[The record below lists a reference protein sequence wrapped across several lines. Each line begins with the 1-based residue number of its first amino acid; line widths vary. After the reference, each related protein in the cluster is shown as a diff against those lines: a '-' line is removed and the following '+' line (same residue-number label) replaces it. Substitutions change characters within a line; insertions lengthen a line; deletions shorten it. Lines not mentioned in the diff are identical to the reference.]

1 MSELNFANIIEQNE
15 NLKPLMDAVTAI
27 LEIPDA
33 ALENNSG
40 IAEELKKVINSSFD
54 DNLREE
60 SIKAVIDEFKA
71 QGMTRLQVRETVADN
86 RAGLEGFIDSLSP
99 SPKKREI
106 IESMFSVFYDIFN
119 EVDQR
124 YLAYDIELPIMLEEG
139 AQVPTYAHDS
149 DVAADLYAA
158 EDIIIKPHTYGN
170 MVRTGVHIGL
180 PEGWVAFILPRSSIG
195 FKTPLRLSN
204 SMGVIDSGYRG
215 PLGVLYDN
223 TSDSEYVITAGDRI
237 AQLLVRPSYRFKAKI
252 VDSLDVTDRNEGGF
266 GSTGN

>member
-1 MSELNFANIIEQNE
+1 MSELNFANIVEQNE
-15 NLKPLMDAVTAI
+15 NLKPLMDAITAI
-27 LEIPDA
+27 LSIPDA
-33 ALENNSG
+33 ALDNTEVG
-40 IAEELKKVINSSFD
+40 EDLKRVIKDSFD
-54 DNLREE
+54 ENLREE
-60 SIKAVIDEFKA
+60 TIKTIIDEFKA

-86 RAGLEGFIDSLSP
+86 RAGLEGFIDSLEP

-119 EVDQR
+119 EVGQR
-124 YLAYDIELPIMLEEG
+124 YLAYDIELPIMLEDG
-139 AQVPTYAHDS
+139 AQVPTYAHDG
-149 DVAADLYAA
+149 DAAADLYAA
-158 EDIIIKPHTYGN
+158 EDIIIKPHTFGT

-180 PEGWVAFILPRSSIG
+180 PEGWVAFILPRSSMG

-237 AQLLVRPSYRFKAKI
+237 AQLLIRPSYRFKANI
-252 VDSLDVTDRNEGGF
+252 VKNLDSTDRGETGF
-266 GSTGN
+266 GDSGK